1 MRILKN
7 LSYLINGQTLHWA
20 FYITVIDMP
29 QAIEIHLNI
38 SARKYLLLYQGVARN
53 VLATAV
59 DGRRVRFPAKILQP
73 FVTHSGVNGR
83 FTIYFSDDGRFS
95 HIQQLAPPM

>member
-1 MRILKN
+1 
-7 LSYLINGQTLHWA
+7 
-20 FYITVIDMP
+20 MP

-38 SARKYLLLYQGVARN
+38 SARKYLLLYQGVAQN
-53 VLATAV
+53 VFATAI

-83 FTIYFSDDGRFS
+83 FLIFFGDDGRFS
-95 HIQQLAPPM
+95 TIKKLT